1 VRQALGVKAGDT
13 IRYVFSEDSVQV
25 LRTRS
30 ISEVAGMHARDDLA
44 PVSFDTMETAIAD
57 PPICGTNYP
66 SRWTNYRGIVKSF
79 TQEMLGLKMKYLTRQ
94 KLYLQILRSKFS
106 GVLTS
111 LHIFR

>member
-57 PPICGTNYP
+57 PPICGT
-66 SRWTNYRGIVKSF
+66 
-79 TQEMLGLKMKYLTRQ
+79 
-94 KLYLQILRSKFS
+94 KLSQLVDQLQGDSPVFYTGNVR
-106 GVLTS
+106 T
-111 LHIFR
+111 